1 MRYYLFVIFNLILL
15 FCNRLYA
22 QQIAIGILV
31 NQQVST
37 LVFNPSVGKYTIKVD
52 NQVFC
57 TIQANEPAYLNISN
71 GKIRLTT
78 VKGRNTECRSLLFE
92 AASNEAYFS
101 IKPVGIDIPS
111 RFYDDNLK
119 VKLDGR
125 HLVIVNLIDLEKYIS
140 GVVESEGGNFA
151 PDEYYKSQ
159 AVLCRTYLLNHLT
172 RHAAEGY
179 ELCDNVH
186 CQAYNGRSSNSSIR
200 KASEVTR
207 GIAAFDSEGKY
218 ITAAFHSNCG
228 GETEDAKNVWLQP
241 KSYLK
246 PVKDKYCR
254 GTKNSTWEKKIPLN
268 DWIQYLQRAG
278 LRVVEGDETYLQFT
292 QINRQAFYKVRKDS
306 ISFVRIRGDW
316 KLRSAFFS
324 VRVQGEFVILS
335 GRGYGHGIG
344 LCQEGAMQMARLG
357 FGYEDILKFY
367 YENIHLDDYRK
378 L

>member
-1 MRYYLFVIFNLILL
+1 M
-15 FCNRLYA
+15 
-22 QQIAIGILV
+22 V

-78 VKGRNTECRSLLFE
+78 VKGRNTECHSLLFE
-92 AASNEAYFS
+92 AASKDAYFS
-101 IKPVGIDIPS
+101 IKPIGLDIPS

-119 VKLDGR
+119 VKLEGK
-125 HLVIVNLIDLEKYIS
+125 HLVIVNLIDLEKYVS

-200 KASEVTR
+200 KASEETR

-278 LRVVEGDETYLQFT
+278 LRVAEGDETYLQFT

-367 YENIHLDDYRK
+367 YENIYLDDYRK